1 MIKKLLLKMKKESF
15 WLLVL
20 QMTLPTPKSTKT
32 MNTIN
37 LTKTKRKMIKMKFQ
51 TSQHSRKG

>member
-37 LTKTKRKMIKMKFQ
+37 RTKTKRKMIKMKFQ
-51 TSQHSRKG
+51 KSQHSRKG